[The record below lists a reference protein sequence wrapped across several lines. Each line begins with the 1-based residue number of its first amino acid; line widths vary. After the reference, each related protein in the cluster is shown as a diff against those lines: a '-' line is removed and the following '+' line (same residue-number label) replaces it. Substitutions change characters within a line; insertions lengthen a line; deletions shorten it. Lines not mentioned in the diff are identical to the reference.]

1 MRHKRWIVNQT
12 KTRIRPITYNELTEA
27 EKITMSDDIP
37 LPGNLQRILDKL
49 TRPSVAKR
57 YRAIRSSRSAKFGS
71 RSRRF
76 IRSYT
81 HASEDFNAPEITMS
95 KKDIFLGASDVGD
108 FITGQIMFDRNEREL
123 ETVHVEFTIIA
134 DGAQWRKTMAGM
146 DLRRMQLRENAGLLI
161 NDEHASYIG
170 YEVHSSSVVVRLYGD
185 TDFVAHWHDQ
195 ITDEYEEVKN
205 VIEWVY
211 NGDGSSIEIPVR
223 GDKAPIN
230 EMYPFLKGEALND
243 YYDRFMHSSASILLL
258 IGPPGTGKTTFIRGL
273 LQHSEVSAIV
283 TYDTSILSKDHIFAE
298 FIEGDRNVM
307 VIEDA
312 DNFLGARADGN
323 DFMHKFL
330 NVGDGLVTAVNK
342 KMIFSTNLP
351 SIKDIDP
358 ALIRPGRCFDIVHF
372 DTLTQDQAV
381 VLADKVGVPLEGE
394 KDKWSI
400 ADVFHKQVEAPRAP
414 KRKLGFV

>member
-1 MRHKRWIVNQT
+1 MSEEERELAKILREMGTSVNRAIYGASPRRRRPI
-12 KTRIRPITYNELTEA
+12 RIRRGRNNKKFL
-27 EKITMSDDIP
+27 
-37 LPGNLQRILDKL
+37 
-49 TRPSVAKR
+49 KR
-57 YRAIRSSRSAKFGS
+57 YTWDHYDAHIPKVK
-71 RSRRF
+71 
-76 IRSYT
+76 
-81 HASEDFNAPEITMS
+81 MS
-95 KKDIFLGASDVGD
+95 TTDMFLGASDMSD
-108 FITGQIMFDRNEREL
+108 YIASQIVSARDKASL
-123 ETVHVEFTIIA
+123 ETLHAEFTIIA
-134 DGAQWRKTMAGM
+134 DRAQWQKEVMQS
-146 DLRRMQLRENAGLLI
+146 DLRVIQFRTNNGIIIDDEGCNYISYDI
-161 NDEHASYIG
+161 N
-170 YEVHSSSVVVRLYGD
+170 SSSVVVKAYGSKL
-185 TDFVAHWHDQ
+185 FVEHWHDYL
-195 ITDEYEEVKN
+195 TDQYEEVKN

-223 GDKAPIN
+223 GDRVPVD
-230 EMYPFLKGEALND
+230 EMYPFLKGESLNS

-273 LQHSEVSAIV
+273 LQHSEVSALV

-312 DNFLGARADGN
+312 DNFLGARTDGN

-330 NVGDGLVTAVNK
+330 NVGDGLVTAMNK

-372 DTLTQDQAV
+372 DTLTQEQAV
-381 VLADKVGVPLEGE
+381 ALADKVGVQLEGK

>member
-27 EKITMSDDIP
+27 EKITMSDAIP

-49 TRPSVAKR
+49 SRPNMAKR
-57 YRAIRSSRSAKFGS
+57 YGALAKSRSAKFGS

-76 IRSYT
+76 VKKWT
-81 HASEDFNAPEITMS
+81 HDSEEINAPEITMS

-108 FITGQIMFDRNEREL
+108 FITGQIMFERNERGM

-134 DGAQWRKTMAGM
+134 DGAQWRKTMAGTN
-146 DLRRMQLRENAGLLI
+146 LRRMQLRENNGLLI
-161 NDEHASYIG
+161 DDEEASYIG

-185 TDFVAHWHDQ
+185 TDFVAQWHDQ

-230 EMYPFLKGEALND
+230 EMYPFLKGEALSD

-283 TYDTSILSKDHIFAE
+283 TYDTAILSKDHIFAE

-312 DNFLGARADGN
+312 DNFLGARTDGN

-372 DTLTQDQAV
+372 DNLTQDQAV
-381 VLADKVGVPLEGE
+381 VLADKVGVPLDGV

>member
-27 EKITMSDDIP
+27 EKITMSDAIP

-49 TRPSVAKR
+49 SRPNMAKR
-57 YRAIRSSRSAKFGS
+57 YGALAKSRSAKFGS

-76 IRSYT
+76 VKKWT
-81 HASEDFNAPEITMS
+81 HDSEEINAPEITMS

-108 FITGQIMFDRNEREL
+108 FITGQIMFERNERGM

-134 DGAQWRKTMAGM
+134 DGAQWRKTMAGTN
-146 DLRRMQLRENAGLLI
+146 LRRMQLRENNGLLI
-161 NDEHASYIG
+161 DDEEASYIG

-185 TDFVAHWHDQ
+185 TDFVAQWHDQ

-223 GDKAPIN
+223 GDRAPIN
-230 EMYPFLKGEALND
+230 EMYPFLKGEALSD

-283 TYDTSILSKDHIFAE
+283 TYDTAILSKDHIFAE

-312 DNFLGARADGN
+312 DNFLGARTDGN

-372 DTLTQDQAV
+372 DNLTQDQAV
-381 VLADKVGVPLEGE
+381 VLADKVGVPLDGV